1 MRNTRSCT
9 VSDAVFMSLTPS
21 PSPASPERGV
31 QLPRPS
37 SAVRQAARDARKE
50 PTKSEAILWQAL
62 RNRGLGGR
70 KFRRQHPV
78 GPFIVDFFCQDESL
92 AIEVDGG
99 IHERQATTDA
109 QRQRAL
115 ESVGVRFVRITADLV
130 ERDLPTALARIE
142 AVFTNSP
149 RPRTGEGPGERA

>member
-1 MRNTRSCT
+1 MPRSST
-9 VSDAVFMSLTPS
+9 
-21 PSPASPERGV
+21 
-31 QLPRPS
+31 
-37 SAVRQAARDARKE
+37 AVRRAARDARKE

-78 GPFIVDFFCQDESL
+78 GPFILDFYCRAESL

-99 IHERQATTDA
+99 IHVGQSTTDA

-115 ESVGVRFVRITADLV
+115 ESVGVRFVRITAGLV
-130 ERDLPTALARIE
+130 ESDLPQALARIE
-142 AVFTNSP
+142 AALTSSP
-149 RPRTGEGPGERA
+149 LPRTRDGRGVRD

>member
-1 MRNTRSCT
+1 MPRSPT
-9 VSDAVFMSLTPS
+9 
-21 PSPASPERGV
+21 
-31 QLPRPS
+31 
-37 SAVRQAARDARKE
+37 AVRQAARDARKE

-70 KFRRQHPV
+70 KFRRQQPV
-78 GPFIVDFFCQDESL
+78 GPFILDFYCHDESL

-99 IHERQATTDA
+99 IHAGQSTTDA

-130 ERDLPTALARIE
+130 ENDLPAALSKIE
-142 AVFTNSP
+142 PAFTSSP
-149 RPRTGEGPGERA
+149 LSSTGEGSRARG